1 MGPHPDPFGLEG
13 EQNTLLCEVIGH
25 VKAVRKPVNA
35 STIRVVRDEE
45 GEGKEKE
52 IENNKIIGK
61 KDFNSDLYTQLKNTK
76 IGVVENGTVK
86 NILELSSPR
95 TSPLKSEIQE
105 IQIQIESPP
114 NMSADKPF
122 LGIGKTEMASISI
135 ETSPNNMES
144 PSRLGKSLTRKKSP
158 LRIESD
164 LNTKLNLIISSLTQE
179 DIDEFDAD
187 SYLLDDNDGHASV
200 KSKKRVVFA
209 FDDERKREYL
219 M

>member
-1 MGPHPDPFGLEG
+1 M
-13 EQNTLLCEVIGH
+13 I
-25 VKAVRKPVNA
+25 
-35 STIRVVRDEE
+35 
-45 GEGKEKE
+45 
-52 IENNKIIGK
+52 
-61 KDFNSDLYTQLKNTK
+61 K
-76 IGVVENGTVK
+76 IGIVENGKDK
-86 NILELSSPR
+86 NILELGSPT

-114 NMSADKPF
+114 SISVDKPF
-122 LGIGKTEMASISI
+122 VGIGKTEMASISI

-144 PSRLGKSLTRKKSP
+144 PSRLGKSLNRKKSP
-158 LRIESD
+158 LRLESD

-187 SYLLDDNDGHASV
+187 SYLSDDNDGHASV

>member
-45 GEGKEKE
+45 GEGKETE
-52 IENNKIIGK
+52 TENNKIIGK
-61 KDFNSDLYTQLKNTK
+61 KDVNSNLCTQLKNAK
-76 IGVVENGTVK
+76 IGIVENGKDK
-86 NILELSSPR
+86 NILELGSPT

-114 NMSADKPF
+114 STSVDKPF
-122 LGIGKTEMASISI
+122 VGIGKTEMASISI

-144 PSRLGKSLTRKKSP
+144 PSRLGKSLNRKKSP
-158 LRIESD
+158 LRLESD

-187 SYLLDDNDGHASV
+187 SYLSDDNDGHASV